1 MESLKVDQLVVGY
14 RGAPPVITDI
24 SLQVNPGEIVALL
37 GRNGAGKTTLLR
49 AISGLLPWRAGEV
62 MVGGVSLRN
71 YSPEKVARCGVG
83 HVPEG
88 RRVIPSMTVLDN
100 LRLGA
105 YLLGAASNVDVRLK
119 EIFEMFPALAD
130 WPDRSA
136 GTLSGGEQQM
146 LSLARALMGRPS
158 VLMLDEPLTG
168 LAPIFRQLVLQQI
181 NAIKNSGAAVLLVE
195 QNVVESFVVADRALI
210 MDGGTVVL
218 EGSPAELSTNP
229 AVRENYLGV

>member
-1 MESLKVDQLVVGY
+1 MDSLKVEQLVVGY
-14 RGAPPVITDI
+14 RGAPPVIKDI
-24 SLQVNPGEIVALL
+24 SLEVRPGEIVALL

-49 AISGLLPWRAGEV
+49 AISGLLAWR
-62 MVGGVSLRN
+62 GGDVALGGLSLRGQ
-71 YSPEKVARCGVG
+71 SPEGVAGHGIG

-100 LRLGA
+100 LKLGG
-105 YLLGAASNVDVRLK
+105 YLLGPAQNVEARLQ
-119 EIFEMFPALAD
+119 EVLAMFPALSG
-130 WPDRSA
+130 WPHRMA

-168 LAPIFRQLVLQQI
+168 LAPIFRQQVLQQI
-181 NAIKNSGAAVLLVE
+181 NEVKLSGAAVLLVE

-218 EGSPAELSTNP
+218 EGTPDEMRSNA